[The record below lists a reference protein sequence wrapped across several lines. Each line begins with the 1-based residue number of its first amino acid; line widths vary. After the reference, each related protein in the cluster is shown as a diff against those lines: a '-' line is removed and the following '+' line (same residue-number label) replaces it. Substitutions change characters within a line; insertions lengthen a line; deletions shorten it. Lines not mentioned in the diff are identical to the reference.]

1 MWQAG
6 IVMVEA
12 RNLLGLKAWGRPGG
26 GAVCAFWLR
35 HVLRMISLEVR
46 NRDLVPFPW
55 MGGMGTQVVPGAGSM
70 CSKPKYCGLPSYGC
84 VLSIWEGLPSDWC
97 GS

>member
-1 MWQAG
+1 MEGPLERESMWQAG

-26 GAVCAFWLR
+26 GDVCALR
-35 HVLRMISLEVR
+35 LQHVFRMILLEVR

-55 MGGMGTQVVPGAGSM
+55 VGSMGTQVVPGAGSM
-70 CSKPKYCGLPSYGC
+70 GSKPKCC
-84 VLSIWEGLPSDWC
+84 VLCS
-97 GS
+97 

>member
-6 IVMVEA
+6 IVTMEA

-26 GAVCAFWLR
+26 GAVPLCLCM
-35 HVLRMISLEVR
+35 MIWLEVR

-55 MGGMGTQVVPGAGSM
+55 MAWELKWSQVLAVCVASLGAVGCALMGAS
-70 CSKPKYCGLPSYGC
+70 
-84 VLSIWEGLPSDWC
+84 
-97 GS
+97 